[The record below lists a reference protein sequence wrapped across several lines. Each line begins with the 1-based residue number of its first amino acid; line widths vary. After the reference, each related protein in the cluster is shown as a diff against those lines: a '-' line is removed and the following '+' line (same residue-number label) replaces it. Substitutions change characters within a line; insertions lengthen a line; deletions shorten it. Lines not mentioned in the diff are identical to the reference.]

1 MGAKLLT
8 RLGAWL
14 RTDRAITDQRGYD
27 MAGHGET
34 NGEAGAMDISAHRAS
49 YDSFM
54 SWFKWGAIVS
64 FVVTAIVV
72 VIIA

>member
-1 MGAKLLT
+1 
-8 RLGAWL
+8 
-14 RTDRAITDQRGYD
+14 

-34 NGEAGAMDISAHRAS
+34 NGEPGAMDISAHRAS

-54 SWFKWGAIVS
+54 GWFKFGAIAAS
-64 FVVTAIVV
+64 IVTAIVV